1 MMTPSHSSR
10 ILVTGL
16 GAVTPIGLSVDAFWS
31 ALMQG
36 ASGAGP
42 ITRFDTG
49 DFKTKIACEL
59 PDFDPRDFMDRKQ
72 ASRFDPYSQYALAA
86 ARQALDDAG
95 LDPSALNREQKD
107 RMGVIV
113 GTGMGGVGLF
123 EEQARTLV
131 EQGPD
136 RISPFLVPMMIPNM
150 AAGIIAMEFGLRGP
164 NHCVVSACASGNHAI
179 GDAMDAL
186 RSGQADVVL
195 CGGTEAPITPLT
207 IGGFAAMRALSTRND
222 APEQASRPF
231 DADRDGFVAGEGAGM
246 LVLET
251 YEHALERGADVY
263 AEVAGFGASAD
274 AYHYAAP
281 EPDGKG
287 IVLAIERALAAAGGL
302 SADAIDYVNAHAT
315 STPTGDPIE
324 ITAIRTALGA
334 HAEHVKVSSTKS
346 MTGHLLGAAGA
357 IEAIASILAIER
369 GAVPP
374 TINVDTPD
382 PACDLDVTPHQPVE
396 MEVNAAANNAF
407 GFGGHNTTALFRQF
421 AE

>member
-1 MMTPSHSSR
+1 MPDTPRSSR

-16 GAVTPIGLSVDAFWS
+16 GAITPIGLSAEAFWS
-31 ALMQG
+31 ALMKG
-36 ASGAGP
+36 ESGAGP
-42 ITRFDTG
+42 ITRFDTS

-59 PDFDPRDFMDRKQ
+59 TDFDPRDFMDRKQ
-72 ASRFDPYSQYALAA
+72 ASRFDPFAQYALAA
-86 ARQALDDAG
+86 ARHALDDAG
-95 LDPSALNREQKD
+95 LDPSALAREQKD

-131 EQGPD
+131 ERGPD

-150 AAGIIAMEFGLRGP
+150 AAGIVAMEFGLRGP

-186 RSGQADVVL
+186 RSGQADVVI

-251 YEHALERGADVY
+251 YEHAMERGADVY

-287 IVLAIERALAAAGGL
+287 IVLAIERALDDAGF

-324 ITAIRTALGA
+324 TKAIQSALGD
-334 HAEHVKVSSTKS
+334 HAEGIKVSSTKS

-357 IEAIASILAIER
+357 VEAIASILAIER

-374 TINVDTPD
+374 TINIDTPD
-382 PACDLDVTPHQPVE
+382 PECALDVTPNQPVE
-396 MEVNAAANNAF
+396 MEVNVAANNAF
-407 GFGGHNTTALFRQF
+407 GFGGHNTTAIFRRF
-421 AE
+421 AA